1 VHDPQAEQAE
11 PAEQA
16 EQAEPA
22 EPAGRRAS
30 DQAETCSGCGTR
42 AESLPLTWTAQSGP
56 RGATWLCERCT
67 RENLRSI
74 EGRLDEAWW

>member
-1 VHDPQAEQAE
+1 VAERQDE
-11 PAEQA
+11 PG
-16 EQAEPA
+16 PA
-22 EPAGRRAS
+22 PGV
-30 DQAETCSGCGTR
+30 TCAGCGTG
-42 AESLPLTWTAQSGP
+42 AGSPPITWSVQHGS